1 MKVEIIAKKKKKRIT
16 VYKAIKSRHKSRP
29 EKNEK
34 KQIGH
39 DIHRHI
45 YLCLSYLYVN
55 RYKFIINMIEET
67 QVRLVTAANRINYK
81 E

>member
-1 MKVEIIAKKKKKRIT
+1 MEIIAKKKKKKRIT

-39 DIHRHI
+39 DIHTDISI
-45 YLCLSYLYVN
+45 YVYLIYMS
-55 RYKFIINMIEET
+55 IDINSSLI
-67 QVRLVTAANRINYK
+67 
-81 E
+81 